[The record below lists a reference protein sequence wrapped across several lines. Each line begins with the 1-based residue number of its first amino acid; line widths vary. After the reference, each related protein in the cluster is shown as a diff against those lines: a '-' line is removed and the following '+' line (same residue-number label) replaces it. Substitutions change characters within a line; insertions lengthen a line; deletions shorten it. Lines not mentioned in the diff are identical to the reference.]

1 MPRENK
7 KLAAAKSA
15 QNDEFYTQ
23 YNDIEKEVNAYID
36 YNENVFRNKTILLPC
51 DDPETSNFT
60 RYFAN
65 NFQRLGIKKL
75 ISTSY
80 VHGIGDQN
88 VSLFDKKMSESIKSK
103 HEKHGKIFVLDGD
116 TDHSGRIDIKDLKS
130 SYLKGDGDF
139 ASPEVKKLR
148 DEADIIITNP
158 PFSLF
163 HEFLAWINEANK
175 KFLIIGNINCL
186 TYQDV
191 FTQIKQNKCW
201 LGTGMG
207 RWISGFIVP
216 PEYKLYGT
224 EAHINEK
231 GQRIVSTNNCLWLT
245 NLEHGK
251 RHEVVEYA
259 TMRQNLKYN
268 HKLVKVL
275 KKKYN
280 VDTYPKY
287 DNYDA
292 IEIPYSDAIPAD
304 YVGAMGVPITYL
316 DKYNPD
322 QFEILGIMASTTV
335 TDINYGYP
343 FVNGKKVYARIL
355 IKNKHPE
362 V

>member
-1 MPRENK
+1 M
-7 KLAAAKSA
+7 
-15 QNDEFYTQ
+15 
-23 YNDIEKEVNAYID
+23 
-36 YNENVFRNKTILLPC
+36 
-51 DDPETSNFT
+51 
-60 RYFAN
+60 
-65 NFQRLGIKKL
+65 
-75 ISTSY
+75 
-80 VHGIGDQN
+80 
-88 VSLFDKKMSESIKSK
+88 
-103 HEKHGKIFVLDGD
+103 
-116 TDHSGRIDIKDLKS
+116 
-130 SYLKGDGDF
+130 
-139 ASPEVKKLR
+139 
-148 DEADIIITNP
+148 
-158 PFSLF
+158 
-163 HEFLAWINEANK
+163 
-175 KFLIIGNINCL
+175 
-186 TYQDV
+186 
-191 FTQIKQNKCW
+191 
-201 LGTGMG
+201 
-207 RWISGFIVP
+207 
-216 PEYKLYGT
+216 
-224 EAHINEK
+224 
-231 GQRIVSTNNCLWLT
+231 WLT